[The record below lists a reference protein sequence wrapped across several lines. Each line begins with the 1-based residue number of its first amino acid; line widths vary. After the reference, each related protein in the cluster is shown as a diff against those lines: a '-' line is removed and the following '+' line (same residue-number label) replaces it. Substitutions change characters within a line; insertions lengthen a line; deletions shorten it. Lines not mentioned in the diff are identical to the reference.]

1 MAFSDNVD
9 LDASI
14 IRTGGVIAAYAT
26 RDDRPGF
33 PFRPM
38 LFENVTI
45 RLLGSDD
52 FPAEAKERAARDL
65 TAAASGAL
73 VVPVADVRPLEEIAA
88 AHDLVDAGSRA
99 RILVNTI

>member
-26 RDDRPGF
+26 RDDRPAF
-33 PFRPM
+33 PFWPM

-45 RLLGSDD
+45 RLLGSDN
-52 FPAEAKERAARDL
+52 FPATPRSARRG
-65 TAAASGAL
+65 T
-73 VVPVADVRPLEEIAA
+73 
-88 AHDLVDAGSRA
+88 
-99 RILVNTI
+99 